1 MCQKSVGF
9 GWRSSHRD
17 QELAEFDLK
26 QLASAQSGIAEKL
39 VAYQREFYLVIQ
51 ARDSQDFT
59 M

>member
-1 MCQKSVGF
+1 VGF

-26 QLASAQSGIAEKL
+26 QLASAQPGIAEKL
-39 VAYQREFYLVIQ
+39 VAYQPEFYLVIQ

-59 M
+59 I